1 MVTNDATILKIKH
14 EVLYRV
20 AKLAYDGEFDEK
32 KDTIPYEMI
41 PGPKAQFRCCIYKER
56 EVIRQR
62 VNLAQGKT
70 PMGTTPD
77 DSRGHKIVY
86 IIPAACEECPIT
98 RYTVTN
104 NCQNCMG
111 KACYNSCN
119 FGAITI
125 GMHQAY
131 IDPSKCR
138 ECGKCAAACPYNA
151 IADLMRP
158 CRKSCPV
165 DALQVDQET
174 GMAMI
179 DDEKCISCGQCIHSC
194 PFGAIGSVTHIVD
207 IVNAMRSGKKVI
219 LMAAPSLEGMFGSEI
234 TWTSLR
240 EAAKK
245 IGFDDMYELGLGGDL
260 TAAAE
265 AAEWAEAF
273 KEGKKMTTSCCPGF
287 VNMVKKHFPQIADH
301 VSTTVSPMC
310 AVSRM
315 LKAQDPDTV
324 TVFVGPCVAKKS
336 EAMGA
341 GIEGNAD
348 YVLTIGELRAMFKAK
363 DVVVEAA
370 ANDSQQAS
378 VYGKRFGNSGG
389 VTNAVLQSLREL
401 EENDD
406 ITVEVCNGAAE
417 CKKALLM
424 LKAGRLKADFIEG
437 MACEGGCVGGPSRH
451 DSVIKTK
458 RFRDKLIKEADGRL
472 ILENLSNY
480 DLDSF
485 SMHRS

>member
-1 MVTNDATILKIKH
+1 MVTNDATILKVKH
-14 EVLYRV
+14 EVLERV
-20 AKLAYDGEFDEK
+20 AKLAFDGEFDEK
-32 KDTIPYEMI
+32 KDQIAYEMI

-56 EVIRQR
+56 EVIRER
-62 VNLAQGKT
+62 VNLAEGKT
-70 PMGTTPD
+70 PLGEKVEKK
-77 DSRGHKIVY
+77 GHRIVY
-86 IIPAACEECPIT
+86 VIPAACAECPIS

-165 DALQVDQET
+165 DALKVDQET
-174 GMAMI
+174 GIAVI
-179 DDEKCISCGQCIHSC
+179 DEEKCISCGQCIHSC
-194 PFGAIGSVTHIVD
+194 PFGAIGSITFIVD
-207 IVNAMRSGKKVI
+207 VVNAIRDENKRVVAMLAPALEGQYGADVNLASMCDMLKKV
-219 LMAAPSLEGMFGSEI
+219 
-234 TWTSLR
+234 
-240 EAAKK
+240 
-245 IGFDDMYELGLGGDL
+245 GFDDTVEVGLGGDL
-260 TAAAE
+260 TALYE
-265 AAEWAEAF
+265 AREWAEAY
-273 KEGKKMTTSCCPGF
+273 KEGKKMTTSCCPAF
-287 VNMVKKHFPQIADH
+287 VNMVKRHYPKVMDH

-315 LKAQDPDTV
+315 EKAKDPNTV
-324 TVFVGPCVAKKS
+324 TVFIGPCIAKKS
-336 EAMGA
+336 EAMD

-348 YVLTIGELRAMFKAK
+348 YVLTTGELFALMNAK
-363 DVVVEAA
+363 GVEIEPTEEKC
-370 ANDSQQAS
+370 QQAS
-378 VYGKRFGNSGG
+378 VFGKRFGNSGG
-389 VTNAVLQSLREL
+389 VTNAVLQSLK
-401 EENDD
+401 EENQNTD
-406 ITVEVCNGAAE
+406 ITVTVCNGADE

-424 LKAGRLKADFIEG
+424 LQAGRLKSDFIEG
-437 MACEGGCVGGPSRH
+437 MVCVGGCVGGPSKH
-451 DSVIKTK
+451 KTEMEAK
-458 RFRDKLIKEADGRL
+458 RARDKLIKEADGRM
-472 ILENLSNY
+472 ILENLSNV